1 MTTDRSYQAVI
12 AAPLGRVGIRM
23 TGNTVSALD
32 YLAADASEQPPID
45 EVTRTVVE
53 QLEAYFR
60 DPRHSFTVP
69 LAPEGTAFQQRVWA
83 ALQIIPVGTV
93 LTYGELARQL
103 DSAARAIGGACRNN
117 PIPILIPCHR
127 VVGRQ
132 GLGGYAGEVTGDAT
146 RGQASYEKRGC
157 ASCQG
162 RVTASAPGG
171 RSTPSAMSCG
181 GA

>member
-1 MTTDRSYQAVI
+1 MTTNRSYQAVI

-23 TGNTVSALD
+23 TGNTVIALD
-32 YLAADASEQPPID
+32 YLAADVSEQPPVN
-45 EVTRTVVE
+45 EAARTVVE

-60 DPRHSFTVP
+60 DPRHPFTVP

-132 GLGGYAGEVTGDAT
+132 GLGGYAGEVTGDPL
-146 RGQASYEKRGC
+146 GIKRWLLRHEGV
-157 ASCQG
+157 AVNQ
-162 RVTASAPGG
+162 
-171 RSTPSAMSCG
+171 
-181 GA
+181 